1 MDNLKR
7 NAKEN
12 TSMDHSVD
20 SAAESSVDRK
30 LQEIFGLTDEMLLA
44 EFEAAEKDTRG
55 LPIPPPPADEF
66 ETIWSRIQ
74 EDASNAEKEKA
85 PIIRVRFNWRRL
97 AAIGLIACLMAGG
110 LCFVAVGKKSYFYR
124 EKMLGG
130 DADNTVLV
138 NDDYKADVNG
148 EEKAYEAIEKE
159 LGIIPLKL
167 GYIPAGMKFR
177 DFELRDGYAKIG
189 FEYRD
194 QVVYFIQSKY
204 EKAASY
210 SSAKTIISNID
221 TQIGYYEAS
230 NDKLGNMIQSLREKE
245 KDGVKENETKTL
257 DELLVVAE
265 KTKDKMQKAVDAFN
279 QQKSDEKK

>member
-74 EDASNAEKEKA
+74 EDASNAEKEKV

-148 EEKAYEAIEKE
+148 EEEAYEIIEKE
-159 LGIIPLKL
+159 LGITPLRL
-167 GYIPAGMKFR
+167 GYIPSGMKFLGF
-177 DFELRDGYAKIG
+177 DICDGYARIK
-189 FEYRD
+189 FEYQD
-194 QVVYFIQSKY
+194 GIVYFIQSKY

-210 SSAKTIISNID
+210 GIETDGVYINKIHNVWINQDLTI
-221 TQIGYYEAS
+221 
-230 NDKLGNMIQSLREKE
+230 EKE
-245 KDGVKENETKTL
+245 IYGNNSERYAVSFIFEGAYYRLIGSIKEKEFIEIAKRL
-257 DELLVVAE
+257 II
-265 KTKDKMQKAVDAFN
+265 
-279 QQKSDEKK
+279 

>member
-210 SSAKTIISNID
+210 KIDTDSSYRNEIYNKWLNQNLRIDKEIISDGSERYTASFIYK
-221 TQIGYYEAS
+221 GAYYRFVGG
-230 NDKLGNMIQSLREKE
+230 LG
-245 KDGVKENETKTL
+245 ENEFMETIKRI
-257 DELLVVAE
+257 AP
-265 KTKDKMQKAVDAFN
+265 
-279 QQKSDEKK
+279 

>member
-1 MDNLKR
+1 
-7 NAKEN
+7 
-12 TSMDHSVD
+12 MDHSVD

-148 EEKAYEAIEKE
+148 EEMAYEAIEKE

-167 GYIPAGMKFR
+167 GYIPADMKFR

-210 SSAKTIISNID
+210 KID
-221 TQIGYYEAS
+221 TDGKYNKSVYNKWINKEVKVEIEIKNNVPERYIASVIFQGAYYS
-230 NDKLGNMIQSLREKE
+230 IVGSID
-245 KDGVKENETKTL
+245 ENEFIKIVERL
-257 DELLVVAE
+257 AP
-265 KTKDKMQKAVDAFN
+265 
-279 QQKSDEKK
+279 

>member
-130 DADNTVLV
+130 GTDVLI
-138 NDDYKADVNG
+138 NDEYRGDVNG
-148 EEKAYEAIEKE
+148 EEEAYEIIEKE
-159 LGIIPLKL
+159 LGITPLRL
-167 GYIPAGMKFR
+167 WYMPSGMKFR

-189 FEYRD
+189 FQYKN
-194 QVVYFIQSKY
+194 QIIYFIQSKY
-204 EKAASY
+204 EKTASY
-210 SSAKTIISNID
+210 KVDTDSSYKNKVYNKWLKQNLEVEKEFVSDGSERYASSFIYKGSYYRFVGGIEEKEFIKTIERI
-221 TQIGYYEAS
+221 AP
-230 NDKLGNMIQSLREKE
+230 
-245 KDGVKENETKTL
+245 
-257 DELLVVAE
+257 
-265 KTKDKMQKAVDAFN
+265 
-279 QQKSDEKK
+279 

>member
-1 MDNLKR
+1 
-7 NAKEN
+7 
-12 TSMDHSVD
+12 MDHSVD

-148 EEKAYEAIEKE
+148 EEEVYEIIEKE
-159 LGIIPLKL
+159 LGITPLRL
-167 GYIPAGMKFR
+167 GYMPPGIKFAG
-177 DFELRDGYAKIG
+177 FELWGRYAKIK
-189 FEYRD
+189 FLYKDEII
-194 QVVYFIQSKY
+194 YFIQSKY
-204 EKAASY
+204 AKPASLQTDMEVQQNNVVYNRWLSQEINIAKEEQENMEGRYVVSLIFQGAYY
-210 SSAKTIISNID
+210 S
-221 TQIGYYEAS
+221 
-230 NDKLGNMIQSLREKE
+230 LVGNMEE
-245 KDGVKENETKTL
+245 
-257 DELLVVAE
+257 
-265 KTKDKMQKAVDAFN
+265 DKFTEMVGRL
-279 QQKSDEKK
+279 SR

>member
-1 MDNLKR
+1 
-7 NAKEN
+7 
-12 TSMDHSVD
+12 MDHSVD

-130 DADNTVLV
+130 DADSRVLV
-138 NDDYKADVNG
+138 NDPYIGNING
-148 EEKAYEAIEKE
+148 EEEAYEAIEKK
-159 LGIIPLKL
+159 LGITAIKL
-167 GYIPAGMKFR
+167 GYIPDEMN
-177 DFELRDGYAKIG
+177 FEQYLIYDGHARLEFSYKGDSI
-189 FEYRD
+189 
-194 QVVYFIQSKY
+194 YFIQSKY
-204 EKAASY
+204 EKTASY
-210 SSAKTIISNID
+210 KID
-221 TQIGYYEAS
+221 TDGKYEKIVY
-230 NDKLGNMIQSLREKE
+230 NKWLGQNLSIEKE
-245 KDGVKENETKTL
+245 IRKEGTERYAVSFLFEGAYYSLVGNVGETEFIKIIERL
-257 DELLVVAE
+257 IP
-265 KTKDKMQKAVDAFN
+265 
-279 QQKSDEKK
+279 

>member
-130 DADNTVLV
+130 GTDVLI
-138 NDDYKADVNG
+138 NDEYRGDVNG
-148 EEKAYEAIEKE
+148 EEEAYEIIEKE
-159 LGIIPLKL
+159 LGITPLRL
-167 GYIPAGMKFR
+167 WYMPSEMKFV
-177 DFELRDGYAKIG
+177 DFELWDGYAKIK
-189 FEYRD
+189 FMYKNKM
-194 QVVYFIQSKY
+194 VYFIQSKQ
-204 EKAASY
+204 EKATSLKTDSDGKNSSTIYNKWLKQSIELQEEKDDDLERYAASFIFEGAWY
-210 SSAKTIISNID
+210 
-221 TQIGYYEAS
+221 
-230 NDKLGNMIQSLREKE
+230 KLVGNMEEHEFSK
-245 KDGVKENETKTL
+245 
-257 DELLVVAE
+257 
-265 KTKDKMQKAVDAFN
+265 
-279 QQKSDEKK
+279 

>member
-130 DADNTVLV
+130 GTDVLI
-138 NDDYKADVNG
+138 NDEYRGDVNG
-148 EEKAYEAIEKE
+148 EEEAYEIIEKE
-159 LGIIPLKL
+159 LGITPLRL
-167 GYIPAGMKFR
+167 GYMPSGMKFR

-204 EKAASY
+204 EKVASY
-210 SSAKTIISNID
+210 KTDTDGIYESEAYNKWIKQKIIVKKENIVNSMERF
-221 TQIGYYEAS
+221 TTSFIFKGAYYQ
-230 NDKLGNMIQSLREKE
+230 LIGNMQEEEFL
-245 KDGVKENETKTL
+245 
-257 DELLVVAE
+257 
-265 KTKDKMQKAVDAFN
+265 KMVTRLTP
-279 QQKSDEKK
+279 

>member
-148 EEKAYEAIEKE
+148 EEEAYEIIEKE
-159 LGIIPLKL
+159 LGIVPLKL
-167 GYIPAGMKFR
+167 GYMPSDMRFVGF
-177 DFELRDGYAKIG
+177 DLRDGYAKLRFSYKG
-189 FEYRD
+189 SN
-194 QVVYFIQSKY
+194 VYFIQSKY
-204 EKAASY
+204 EKTASY
-210 SSAKTIISNID
+210 DID
-221 TQIGYYEAS
+221 TDGDY
-230 NDKLGNMIQSLREKE
+230 NDEIYNLWIKQNLKIEKE
-245 KDGVKENETKTL
+245 IFGKNSERYAVSFIFKGAYFRFVGSLEKEEFIEIVKRITP
-257 DELLVVAE
+257 
-265 KTKDKMQKAVDAFN
+265 
-279 QQKSDEKK
+279 

>member
-130 DADNTVLV
+130 GTDREVLV
-138 NDDYKADVNG
+138 NDDYKGDVNG
-148 EEKAYEAIEKE
+148 EEEAYEIIEKE
-159 LGIIPLKL
+159 LGITPLKL
-167 GYIPAGMKFR
+167 GYIPSEMKFR
-177 DFELRDGYAKIG
+177 DLELRDGYAKIG
-189 FEYRD
+189 FQYRD
-194 QVVYFIQSKY
+194 QIVYFIQSKY
-204 EKAASY
+204 EKTASFKIDTDGQYNRIVYNKWIKQAITIEKENKKNGLERYMVSLIFEGAYY
-210 SSAKTIISNID
+210 SIIGNID
-221 TQIGYYEAS
+221 E
-230 NDKLGNMIQSLREKE
+230 
-245 KDGVKENETKTL
+245 
-257 DELLVVAE
+257 DELARIVERL
-265 KTKDKMQKAVDAFN
+265 
-279 QQKSDEKK
+279 SP

>member
-1 MDNLKR
+1 
-7 NAKEN
+7 
-12 TSMDHSVD
+12 MDHSVD

-148 EEKAYEAIEKE
+148 EEEAYEIIEKE
-159 LGIIPLKL
+159 LGITPLKL
-167 GYIPAGMKFR
+167 GYIPSEMKFR
-177 DFELRDGYAKIG
+177 DLELRDGYAKIG
-189 FEYRD
+189 FQYRD
-194 QVVYFIQSKY
+194 QIVYFIQSKY
-204 EKAASY
+204 EKTASFKIDTDGQYNRIVYNKWIKQAITIEKENKKNGLERYMVSLIFEGAYY
-210 SSAKTIISNID
+210 SIIGNID
-221 TQIGYYEAS
+221 E
-230 NDKLGNMIQSLREKE
+230 
-245 KDGVKENETKTL
+245 
-257 DELLVVAE
+257 DELARIVERL
-265 KTKDKMQKAVDAFN
+265 
-279 QQKSDEKK
+279 SP

>member
-1 MDNLKR
+1 
-7 NAKEN
+7 
-12 TSMDHSVD
+12 MDHSVD

-130 DADNTVLV
+130 GTDREVLV
-138 NDDYKADVNG
+138 NDDYKGDVNG
-148 EEKAYEAIEKE
+148 EDEAYEIIEKE
-159 LGIIPLKL
+159 LGITPLKL
-167 GYIPAGMKFR
+167 GYIPSEMKFA
-177 DFELRDGYAKIG
+177 DFELWDGYAKIK
-189 FEYRD
+189 FLYKNKFI
-194 QVVYFIQSKY
+194 YFIQSKY
-204 EKAASY
+204 EKTASHTME
-210 SSAKTIISNID
+210 SCPI
-221 TQIGYYEAS
+221 
-230 NDKLGNMIQSLREKE
+230 R
-245 KDGVKENETKTL
+245 
-257 DELLVVAE
+257 
-265 KTKDKMQKAVDAFN
+265 
-279 QQKSDEKK
+279 

>member
-138 NDDYKADVNG
+138 NDDYKGDVNG
-148 EEKAYEAIEKE
+148 EDEAYEIIEKE
-159 LGIIPLKL
+159 LGITPLKL
-167 GYIPAGMKFR
+167 GYIPSEMKFR
-177 DFELRDGYAKIG
+177 DLELRDGYAKIG
-189 FEYRD
+189 FEYRG

-204 EKAASY
+204 EKVASY
-210 SSAKTIISNID
+210 KTDTDGIYEREAYNKWIKQKIIVKKENIVNSMERF
-221 TQIGYYEAS
+221 TTSFIFKGAYYQ
-230 NDKLGNMIQSLREKE
+230 LIGNMQEEEFL
-245 KDGVKENETKTL
+245 
-257 DELLVVAE
+257 
-265 KTKDKMQKAVDAFN
+265 KMVTRLTP
-279 QQKSDEKK
+279 

>member
-148 EEKAYEAIEKE
+148 EEEAYEIIEKE
-159 LGIIPLKL
+159 LGITPLKL
-167 GYIPAGMKFR
+167 GYIPSEMKFR
-177 DFELRDGYAKIG
+177 DLELRDGYAKIG
-189 FEYRD
+189 FQYRD
-194 QVVYFIQSKY
+194 QIVYFIQSKY
-204 EKAASY
+204 EKTASFKIDTDGQYNRIVYNKWIKQAITIEKENKKNGLERYMVSLIFEGAYY
-210 SSAKTIISNID
+210 SIIGNID
-221 TQIGYYEAS
+221 E
-230 NDKLGNMIQSLREKE
+230 
-245 KDGVKENETKTL
+245 
-257 DELLVVAE
+257 DELARIVERL
-265 KTKDKMQKAVDAFN
+265 
-279 QQKSDEKK
+279 SP

>member
-148 EEKAYEAIEKE
+148 EEEAYEIIEKE
-159 LGIIPLKL
+159 LGITPLKL
-167 GYIPAGMKFR
+167 GYIPSEMRFA
-177 DFELRDGYAKIG
+177 DFELWDGYAKIKFLYKG
-189 FEYRD
+189 EMI
-194 QVVYFIQSKY
+194 YFIQSKQ
-204 EKAASY
+204 EKSASL
-210 SSAKTIISNID
+210 KTDSDAEVGSIIYNKWLKQSIRLQQENK
-221 TQIGYYEAS
+221 A
-230 NDKLGNMIQSLREKE
+230 NDLKRYATSFLFKGAWYKIVGNMEIEEFS
-245 KDGVKENETKTL
+245 
-257 DELLVVAE
+257 
-265 KTKDKMQKAVDAFN
+265 KMI
-279 QQKSDEKK
+279 ERITP

>member
-1 MDNLKR
+1 
-7 NAKEN
+7 
-12 TSMDHSVD
+12 MDHSVD

-148 EEKAYEAIEKE
+148 EEEAYEIIEKE
-159 LGIIPLKL
+159 LGITPLRL
-167 GYIPAGMKFR
+167 GYMPPGMKFAG
-177 DFELRDGYAKIG
+177 FELWDGYAKIK
-189 FEYRD
+189 FLYKDEII
-194 QVVYFIQSKY
+194 YFIQSKY
-204 EKAASY
+204 AKPASLQTDMEVQQNNVVYNRWLSQEINIAKEEQENMEGRYVVSLIFQGAYY
-210 SSAKTIISNID
+210 S
-221 TQIGYYEAS
+221 
-230 NDKLGNMIQSLREKE
+230 LVGNMEE
-245 KDGVKENETKTL
+245 
-257 DELLVVAE
+257 
-265 KTKDKMQKAVDAFN
+265 DKFTEMVGRL
-279 QQKSDEKK
+279 SR